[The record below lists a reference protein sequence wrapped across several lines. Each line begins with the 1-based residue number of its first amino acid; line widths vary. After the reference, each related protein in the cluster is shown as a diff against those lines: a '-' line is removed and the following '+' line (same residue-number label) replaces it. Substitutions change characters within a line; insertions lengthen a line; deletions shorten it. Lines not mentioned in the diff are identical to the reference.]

1 MKVGIVGLAGAGK
14 TTVFNTLT
22 GLKAEVGG
30 YGGKEK
36 PNVGI
41 IKVPDPRIEEL
52 TRIYK
57 PKRKVLA
64 EMVFVDVAGPEGE
77 RAKGSAELDPKLVAE
92 MREVDALVHVVRGF
106 NSPLI
111 ERPLDLMRDIKAF
124 ESELI
129 LSDLIPI
136 ENRLNRMKKEKANP
150 REKELIEQCKAILE
164 AEQPL
169 RSQSL
174 STDEWQL
181 LAGFRFLT
189 QKPMLLLLNL
199 GEVEIGQPVPVEVQE
214 YAQAGGLKLL
224 TMCGKA
230 EMEIAELPSEEQ
242 GEFLKDLGITEP
254 TRDRFIRAAYELLD
268 LISFLTAGEDECRAW
283 TIKRGTIAQRA
294 AGKVHS
300 DIERGFI
307 RAEVIAYQDFIACGS
322 EARCKELGK
331 LRLEGKEYIVQDG
344 DIINFRFNV

>member
-1 MKVGIVGLAGAGK
+1 MKVGIVGFAGAGK

-22 GLKAEVGG
+22 GLKAEVGS

-41 IKVPDPRIEEL
+41 IKVPDVRIDKLAE
-52 TRIYK
+52 IYK

-64 EMVFVDVAGPEGE
+64 EMAFVDVAGPQGE
-77 RAKGSAELDPKLVAE
+77 RAKSGTELDAKLVAE
-92 MREVDALVHVVRGF
+92 MREAEALVHVVRAF
-106 NSPLI
+106 DNPAI
-111 ERPLDLMRDIKAF
+111 ESKPDLMRDIRNF

-150 REKELIEQCKAILE
+150 REQQVIEQCKEALE
-164 AEQPL
+164 NERPL
-169 RSQSL
+169 RSL
-174 STDEWQL
+174 DLTAEEWQM
-181 LAGFRFLT
+181 LAGFRFLS
-189 QKPMLLLLNL
+189 QKPMMLLINQ
-199 GEVEIGQPVPVEVQE
+199 GEGEIGQALPAEVEA
-214 YAQAGGLKLL
+214 YARDNNFKLI

-230 EMEIAELPSEEQ
+230 EMEIAELPAEEQ
-242 GEFLKDLGITEP
+242 GDFLKDLGISEP
-254 TRDRFIRAAYELLD
+254 ARDRFIRAAYELLD

-283 TIKRGTIAQRA
+283 TIRRGTVAQRA
-294 AGKVHS
+294 AGKIHS

-307 RAEVIAYQDFIACGS
+307 RAEVVAFNDFIALGS
-322 EARCKELGK
+322 EAKCREQGK
-331 LRLEGKEYIVQDG
+331 LRLEGKEYVVQDG